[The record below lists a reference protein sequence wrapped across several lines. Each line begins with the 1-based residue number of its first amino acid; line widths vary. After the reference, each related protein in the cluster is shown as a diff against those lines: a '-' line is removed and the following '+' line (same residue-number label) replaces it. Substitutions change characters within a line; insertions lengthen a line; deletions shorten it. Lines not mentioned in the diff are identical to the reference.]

1 MSNQEILSFTQNLE
15 KSEQMRIYRNLY
27 SHMAEEEKKGCQ
39 ETYKRLV
46 EKRDLYAYRLVSWN
60 FNEFKVCGTCISI
73 KRKNKNYEEHKNC
86 YLI

>member
-1 MSNQEILSFTQNLE
+1 
-15 KSEQMRIYRNLY
+15 MRIYRNLY
-27 SHMAEEEKKGCQ
+27 SHMAEKEKKGCQ

-60 FNEFKVCGTCISI
+60 FNEISSI
-73 KRKNKNYEEHKNC
+73 QSLWYLHKHQAKNKNYEEHKNC

>member
-1 MSNQEILSFTQNLE
+1 MSNQEILSFTQNLK

-46 EKRDLYAYRLVSWN
+46 EKRDLYTYKLVSWN
-60 FNEFKVCGTCISI
+60 FNESSSI
-73 KRKNKNYEEHKNC
+73 QSLWYLHKHQAKK
-86 YLI
+86 